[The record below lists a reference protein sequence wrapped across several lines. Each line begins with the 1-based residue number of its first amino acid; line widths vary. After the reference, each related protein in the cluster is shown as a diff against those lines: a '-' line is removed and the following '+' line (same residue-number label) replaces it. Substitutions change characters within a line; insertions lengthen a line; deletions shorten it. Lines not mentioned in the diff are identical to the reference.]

1 LKQEECE
8 ILKSQTNQTYIAMK
22 KITMIL
28 LILTIFAMV
37 SMPKTIAQQTYS
49 IKEATLTV
57 YKDGLVHV
65 KISLDVNETTPL
77 ITMPL
82 LSRNVKNILAY
93 DENNTPLD
101 YEINNTNVIVYTLG
115 AISTTIEYD
124 TTELTSKTAGLWTLT
139 LNSPFQINII
149 LPENSTIIYI
159 NTPPT
164 QISTTDGRIRI
175 SMPAGYCE
183 ISYEVT
189 ISPPM
194 DYTITLMQPST
205 TITQGES
212 ASLTIS
218 ITLTSGI
225 ASQITLSAIGQPQ
238 GVEISFNPPV
248 GIPPFNSIMNIKVS
262 QNTPP
267 GIYTITIIA
276 KGGGI
281 TKTLPCTLIIRE
293 YRAPIITPITITA
306 AIGIIIIAA
315 YLIWK
320 YPIKSIRSRGKMKEL
335 TEEEAEIIKFIKE
348 KGGKALEVELR
359 ERFPDIPRTTLWR
372 MVRRLESKGIVKVKK
387 VGLQN
392 VIELK

>member
-1 LKQEECE
+1 MLKF
-8 ILKSQTNQTYIAMK
+8 QTRLIVYTARG
-22 KITMIL
+22 ITMRKSTAIF
-28 LILTIFAMV
+28 LILMLFTITLT
-37 SMPKTIAQQTYS
+37 SKTIAQQTYS
-49 IKEATLTV
+49 IKDATLTV

-65 KISLDVNETTPL
+65 KISVNVNETTPL

-82 LSRNVKNILAY
+82 LSRNVKNILTY
-93 DENNTPLD
+93 DENKTPLN
-101 YEINNTNVIVYTLG
+101 YEINNTNIIVYTLG
-115 AISTTIEYD
+115 ATFTTIEYD

-164 QISTTDGRIRI
+164 QISTIDGKIKI
-175 SMPAGYCE
+175 AMPAGYCE
-183 ISYEVT
+183 ISYEVA

-194 DYTITLMQPST
+194 DYTITLVQSSA
-205 TITQGES
+205 TIIQGES
-212 ASLTIS
+212 ISSTIT
-218 ITLTSGI
+218 ITLTSGV
-225 ASQITLSAIGQPQ
+225 ASQITLSAIGQPP
-238 GVEISFNPPV
+238 GVEISFNPPM
-248 GIPPFNSIMNIKVS
+248 GIPPFNSVMNIKVS
-262 QNTPP
+262 RDTPP

-281 TKTLPCTLIIRE
+281 TKTIPYTLTVRE
-293 YRAPIITPITITA
+293 YRAPAPIIPPITIAT
-306 AIGIIIIAA
+306 AIGIIVIAT

-320 YPIKSIRSRGKMKEL
+320 YPIKSLRSRGKIGEL
-335 TEEEAEIIKFIKE
+335 TEEEAEIIKFLKE

-359 ERFPDIPRTTLWR
+359 ERFPNIPRTTLWR

-392 VIELK
+392 MIELK